1 MNNINFFKK
10 TIYLFKS
17 FLYLDEYGLAKS
29 IGCKSFIFPNVKTGN
44 NQLKKKIINQIKT
57 KEDIL
62 NIKIKNINVGDLFYD
77 EYLYSNN
84 LPTIDIKD
92 TNFKKFILSSID
104 LFLFWYELI
113 EPKNIKSV
121 IISHATYFKGI
132 PGRIAIAKKIP
143 YIMGIILLLFKKK
156 YPRRT

>member
-1 MNNINFFKK
+1 MMN
-10 TIYLFKS
+10 
-17 FLYLDEYGLAKS
+17 
-29 IGCKSFIFPNVKTGN
+29 IF
-44 NQLKKKIINQIKT
+44 
-57 KEDIL
+57 
-62 NIKIKNINVGDLFYD
+62 
-77 EYLYSNN
+77 YSNN

-121 IISHATYFKGI
+121 IISHATYFRGI

-143 YIMGIILLLFKKK
+143 CYNVSNNFSYYLNKK
-156 YPRRT
+156 YPRRTSNFDQYPKLFNKIPKKFI